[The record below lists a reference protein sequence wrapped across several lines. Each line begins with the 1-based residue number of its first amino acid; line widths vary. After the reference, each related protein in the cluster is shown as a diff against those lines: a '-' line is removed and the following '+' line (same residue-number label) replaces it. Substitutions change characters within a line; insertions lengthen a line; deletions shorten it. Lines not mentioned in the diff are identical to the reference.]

1 MAGEQ
6 RATQQPTWSAQR
18 GVTQPPLQRHG
29 GCSSNYETATAPL
42 ETRFPISPKTG
53 RGRGS
58 RLCFIMIGQITAD
71 RLVYAFL
78 TSLITAE
85 GGRGGEKKNP
95 RSAATGSRR
104 TYGSSDTLKGGVVY
118 TGIIPAG
125 VIFLQRHFM

>member
-85 GGRGGEKKNP
+85 GGRGGEKKIP
-95 RSAATGSRR
+95 AQLQQARDGLMEAATR
-104 TYGSSDTLKGGVVY
+104 
-118 TGIIPAG
+118 
-125 VIFLQRHFM
+125 